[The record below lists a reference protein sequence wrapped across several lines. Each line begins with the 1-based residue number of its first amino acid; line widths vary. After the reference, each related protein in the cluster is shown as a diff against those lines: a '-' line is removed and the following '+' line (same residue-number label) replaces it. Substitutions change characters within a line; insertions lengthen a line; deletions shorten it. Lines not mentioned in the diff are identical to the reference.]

1 MSSSRQAE
9 IETKYDVGIETPVPD
24 LHGVKAVRS
33 VSAPELTHPSS
44 TYFDTRDFDLT
55 RRRITLRRRTGS
67 ADAGWHIK
75 LPVSADERLEV
86 RSPLSAG
93 GNEHTVPDEVVG
105 QVRALIRG
113 KDLVPVAHIETRR
126 TVTRIATADSDHAAE
141 LCDDAV
147 TAKNL
152 LAETTTQWRE
162 WELELV
168 DGDRKVLKKLDR
180 YLLAHGAEPGS
191 SPSKLSRALG
201 SSAPSAR
208 DAVHPP
214 VPKSTAGEALRFAI
228 AADVD
233 GLLAADPR
241 VREDEHDSVHAMRV
255 ATRRLRSVLRSYRS
269 LLDRATVDAIRAELS
284 WLADILG
291 TARDAEVMAAR
302 YDSAIDALEPDL
314 SHGDVVDRLVGTQRR
329 VYDMA
334 HTEILRQLDGDRYF
348 SLLDAL
354 DELVE
359 NPPFTTRADKPAHTV
374 FRKVLVRQ
382 YDAVASDAQAAD
394 ADDNP
399 DAVHEVRKSAKK
411 LRYAAEPA
419 ALVLGD
425 RAEKVGKAAKAV
437 QSVLGDYHD
446 TAVSQD
452 NIMVEVAKARE
463 DGEDT
468 FAYGVLYEREGQS
481 GAEYLVGYPKTRA
494 RLDRA
499 ARRL

>member
-1 MSSSRQAE
+1 MSSSRHAE

-33 VSAPELTHPSS
+33 VSPPELTHPSS

-67 ADAGWHIK
+67 SDAGWHIK

-93 GNEHTVPDEVVG
+93 GNDHQVPDDVIG

-126 TVTRIATADSDHAAE
+126 TITRIATAESEHAAE

-152 LAETTTQWRE
+152 LADTTTQWRE
-162 WELELV
+162 WEVELV
-168 DGDRKVLKKLDR
+168 EGDRKILKKLDT
-180 YLLAHGAEPGS
+180 YLLAHGAETGS

-201 SSAPSAR
+201 ASAPTAR
-208 DAVHPP
+208 ASVHPP
-214 VPKSTAGEALRFAI
+214 VAKSTAGEALLFAI
-228 AADVD
+228 QADID

-269 LLDRATVDAIRAELS
+269 LLDRETVDAVRGELS

-314 SHGDVVDRLVGTQRR
+314 SHGDVVDRLAGTQRR
-329 VYDMA
+329 VYELA
-334 HTEILRQLDGDRYF
+334 HTEILEQLGGDRYF
-348 SLLDAL
+348 ALLDSL
-354 DELVE
+354 DALVE
-359 NPPFTTRADKPAHTV
+359 NPPFTPRAAKPARGI
-374 FRKVLVRQ
+374 FRKVLRRQ
-382 YDAVASDAQAAD
+382 YDQVAAD
-394 ADDNP
+394 ALAANADDNP

-425 RAEKVGKAAKAV
+425 RAEKVGKAAKAL

-468 FAYGVLYEREGQS
+468 FAYGVLYEREGHA
-481 GAEYLVGYPKTRA
+481 GAEYLVGYPSARA

-499 ARRL
+499 ARVL